1 MGKMRD
7 HWKGIKQWSED
18 VAKGKIDV
26 GMFGTTN
33 GAAVLKTMSKFS
45 SGLGPTLDKVE
56 KAYLDKK
63 DADVKKQA
71 GAALQIV
78 AQYSTL
84 VDDLGKKPGVG
95 ASFAAMKTWLDKLH
109 SDLTELQSKGVGA
122 KADIVTK

>member
-26 GMFGTTN
+26 GMFGVSN
-33 GAAVLKTMSKFS
+33 GADVLKTMSKFS

-56 KAYLDKK
+56 KAYLGKK

-84 VDDLGKKPGVG
+84 GWRPRQETRRGPVVRRDEGV
-95 ASFAAMKTWLDKLH
+95 ARQA
-109 SDLTELQSKGVGA
+109 E
-122 KADIVTK
+122 